1 MGALGELSDGCE
13 LGVALEEVVCGA
25 LEQGGSIIGHRE
37 QLGKDWGVVWGRSPM
52 RSRAGF
58 STLLGEGTFIETR
71 GWRLACAAISVIA
84 ATAAVPSVAT
94 AAVSTTGFEVTS
106 DMPLGPGVPNPGP
119 STVVAG
125 AHPSA
130 GSFSTFG
137 YPDST
142 EDLKTAI
149 TNFGP
154 GLLGNPESVPKCPEA
169 ALEAGG
175 AACPP
180 GSLIGS
186 SRLDISTG
194 ASIGGQLYNAELLG
208 NEPGRLA
215 AVTNAGPPLGI
226 IVSSLPM
233 TITPR
238 GGGDY
243 GLTGTL
249 TNVSRLLPGVQ
260 VTALGFIINAS
271 TNFVRNPTSCE
282 LNASTGQGAGYDD
295 PAFVDG
301 PPYQFTTTGCQ
312 QLPYDPKVAV
322 TVGDRGST
330 AFNQFP
336 PFVFK
341 IAQAAG
347 EADIMGNK
355 VTLPI
360 ELNSNNTAYTLCSQA
375 QADADN
381 CPAAS
386 KFGWVTAHSPFLSE
400 ASQGPVYLFQQTAT
414 SLPGLLLDFRGRV
427 HVKVQTKT
435 SLVNRKQIQSLVL
448 NAPQLPV
455 SDITVAL
462 NGGRKTG
469 VFLNREDLCF
479 KGNSTTKFN
488 SVTGLVKSYGW
499 NGKQT
504 PDQKYTA
511 TVNGCG
517 PAVKAS
523 LRGAT
528 GSRPRLGVTVTKHP
542 DAPNIK
548 ELEVTLSKNLTVSS
562 SRLDSGGSASAS
574 AAGASLEFVSNNK
587 FRVTGLPTAGAG
599 KVTIRL
605 RNGAVRVGKR
615 SRSVLRRGKS
625 KGFAVKVTQTPV
637 SGKDTT
643 TKAKFRVKC
652 RGC

>member
-1 MGALGELSDGCE
+1 M
-13 LGVALEEVVCGA
+13 
-25 LEQGGSIIGHRE
+25 
-37 QLGKDWGVVWGRSPM
+37 
-52 RSRAGF
+52 
-58 STLLGEGTFIETR
+58 
-71 GWRLACAAISVIA
+71 SVIA
-84 ATAAVPSVAT
+84 ALAAVPSIAA
-94 AAVSTTGFEVTS
+94 AAVSITSFEITS
-106 DMPLGPGVPNPGP
+106 DMPLGPAVPNPGP

-130 GSFSTFG
+130 GSFSAFG
-137 YPDST
+137 YPAAN
-142 EDLKTAI
+142 EDLKAAI

-186 SRLDISTG
+186 SRLDITG
-194 ASIGGQLYNAELLG
+194 GTSIGGQLYNAELLG

-215 AVTNAGPPLGI
+215 AVTNAGPALGI

-238 GGGDY
+238 GSGDY
-243 GLTGTL
+243 GMTGTL
-249 TNVSRLLPGVQ
+249 TNISRLFPSVQ

-271 TNFVRNPTSCE
+271 TNYVRNPTSCE
-282 LNASTGQGAGYDD
+282 LNVSTGHAAGYDD
-295 PAFVDG
+295 PSFVDG
-301 PPYQFTTTGCQ
+301 PPYQFTTTGCEQ
-312 QLPYDPKVAV
+312 VPYGPKVSVAI
-322 TVGDRGST
+322 GDRGST

-341 IAQAAG
+341 ITQATG

-360 ELNSNNTAYTLCSQA
+360 ELNSNNTAYALCSQA
-375 QADADN
+375 QADSDS

-386 KFGWVTAHSPFLSE
+386 RFGWVTAHSPFLSE
-400 ASQGPVYLFQQTAT
+400 ASQGPVYLVQQTAT

-435 SLVNRKQIQSLVL
+435 SLVNGKQIQSLVL

-455 SDITVAL
+455 SDLTVAL
-462 NGGRKTG
+462 NGGKKTG

-479 KGNSTTKFN
+479 KGDSTTKFN

-504 PDQKYTA
+504 ADQKYTA
-511 TVNGCG
+511 AVNGCG
-517 PAVKAS
+517 PAVKAG
-523 LRGAT
+523 LAHAT
-528 GSRPRLGVTVTKHP
+528 SRPSFSATVTRHP
-542 DAPNIK
+542 DAPNFK
-548 ELEVTLSKNLTVSS
+548 ELEVTLSKNLSVTS
-562 SRLDSGGSASAS
+562 SRLDSGGSVSAS
-574 AAGASLEFVSNNK
+574 TSGASLEFVSRHK
-587 FRVTGLPTAGAG
+587 LRVTGLPTAGAG

-605 RNGAVRVGKR
+605 RNGAVRVGK
-615 SRSVLRRGKS
+615 SSKSVLRRGKT
-625 KGFAVKVTQTPV
+625 KRFTIKVSQTPV

-643 TKAKFRVKC
+643 TKAKFKVKG
-652 RGC
+652 RER

>member
-1 MGALGELSDGCE
+1 M
-13 LGVALEEVVCGA
+13 
-25 LEQGGSIIGHRE
+25 
-37 QLGKDWGVVWGRSPM
+37 
-52 RSRAGF
+52 
-58 STLLGEGTFIETR
+58 T
-71 GWRLACAAISVIA
+71 CAAIGVIA
-84 ATAAVPSVAT
+84 ALAAGPSVAA
-94 AAVSTTGFEVTS
+94 AAVSITSFEITS
-106 DMPLGPGVPNPGP
+106 DMPLAPAVPNPGP
-119 STVVAG
+119 STGVAG
-125 AHPSA
+125 AHPSV

-142 EDLKTAI
+142 EDLETAI
-149 TNFGP
+149 TNFGA

-194 ASIGGQLYNAELLG
+194 PSIGGQLYNAELLG

-226 IVSSLPM
+226 IVSSLPF

-238 GGGDY
+238 GGGEY
-243 GLTGTL
+243 GMTGTL
-249 TNVSRLLPGVQ
+249 TNISRLFPGVQ
-260 VTALGFIINAS
+260 VTGLGFLINAS
-271 TNFVRNPTSCE
+271 TNYVRNPTSCE
-282 LNASTGQGAGYDD
+282 LNVSTGQGAGYDD

-301 PPYQFTTTGCQ
+301 PPYQFTTTGCEQ
-312 QLPYDPKVAV
+312 VPYGPKVSV

-330 AFNQFP
+330 AFNKFP

-341 IAQAAG
+341 ITQAAG

-355 VTLPI
+355 ITLPI
-360 ELNSNNTAYTLCSQA
+360 ELNSNNTAYALCSQA

-386 KFGWVTAHSPFLSE
+386 KFGWVTAHSPFLSD
-400 ASQGPVYLFQQTAT
+400 ASQGPVYLVQQTVT

-455 SDITVAL
+455 SELTVAM

-504 PDQKYTA
+504 SDQKYA
-511 TVNGCG
+511 AAVNGCG
-517 PAVKAS
+517 PAVKAG
-523 LRGAT
+523 LAHAT
-528 GSRPRLGVTVTKHP
+528 SQPTFSATVTKHP
-542 DAPNIK
+542 DAPSFK
-548 ELEVTLSKNLTVSS
+548 ELEFTLSNNLSVSS
-562 SRLDSGGSASAS
+562 SRLDSGGSVGAS
-574 AAGASLEFVSNNK
+574 AAAASLEFVSSHK
-587 FRVTGLPTAGAG
+587 FRVTGLPAAGAG

-605 RNGAVRVGKR
+605 RNGAIRVGKR
-615 SRSVLRRGKS
+615 SKGALRRGKS
-625 KGFAVKVTQTPV
+625 KRFTVKVSPTPV
-637 SGKDTT
+637 SGKGTT
-643 TKAKFRVKC
+643 TKAPFRVKG
-652 RGC
+652 RGR

>member
-1 MGALGELSDGCE
+1 
-13 LGVALEEVVCGA
+13 
-25 LEQGGSIIGHRE
+25 
-37 QLGKDWGVVWGRSPM
+37 
-52 RSRAGF
+52 
-58 STLLGEGTFIETR
+58 
-71 GWRLACAAISVIA
+71 VIA
-84 ATAAVPSVAT
+84 ALAALPSVAA
-94 AAVSTTGFEVTS
+94 AAVSITSFEITS
-106 DMPLGPGVPNPGP
+106 DMPLAPAVPNPGP

-125 AHPSA
+125 AHPSV

-137 YPDST
+137 YPDAN

-154 GLLGNPESVPKCPEA
+154 GLLGNPESLPKCPEA

-180 GSLIGS
+180 ASLIGS
-186 SRLDISTG
+186 SRLDISSG

-226 IVSSLPM
+226 IVSSIPF

-238 GGGDY
+238 GDGDY
-243 GLTGTL
+243 GMTGTL
-249 TNVSRLLPGVQ
+249 TNISRLFPGVQ

-271 TNFVRNPTSCE
+271 TSYVRNPTSCE
-282 LNASTGQGAGYDD
+282 LNVSTGQGAGYDD

-301 PPYQFTTTGCQ
+301 PPYQFTTNGCQ
-312 QLPYDPKVAV
+312 QLPYAPKVAV

-330 AFNQFP
+330 AFNKYP

-341 IAQAAG
+341 ITQAAG

-375 QADADN
+375 QADSDS

-400 ASQGPVYLFQQTAT
+400 ASQGPVYLVQQTAT

-435 SLVNRKQIQSLVL
+435 SLVNAKQIQSLVL

-455 SDITVAL
+455 SDLTVAM

-469 VFLNREDLCF
+469 IFLNREDLCF
-479 KGNSTTKFN
+479 KGNSTTRFN

-504 PDQKYTA
+504 SDQKYVA
-511 TVNGCG
+511 AVNGCG
-517 PAVKAS
+517 PAVKPGVAH
-523 LRGAT
+523 AT
-528 GSRPRLGVTVTKHP
+528 SRPSFSATVTKHP
-542 DAPNIK
+542 DAPNFK
-548 ELEVTLSKNLTVSS
+548 ELEVTLSKNLSVSS
-562 SRLDSGGSASAS
+562 SRLDSGGSVSAS
-574 AAGASLEFVSNNK
+574 PAGASLEFVNIHE

-615 SRSVLRRGKS
+615 SKSVLRRGKS
-625 KGFAVKVTQTPV
+625 KGFAVNVTQSPV

-643 TKAKFRVKC
+643 TRAKFRVKP
-652 RGC
+652 RSR

>member
-1 MGALGELSDGCE
+1 
-13 LGVALEEVVCGA
+13 VRTV
-25 LEQGGSIIGHRE
+25 
-37 QLGKDWGVVWGRSPM
+37 
-52 RSRAGF
+52 
-58 STLLGEGTFIETR
+58 T
-71 GWRLACAAISVIA
+71 CAAIGVIA
-84 ATAAVPSVAT
+84 ALAALPCVAS
-94 AAVSTTGFEVTS
+94 AAVSITSFEVTS
-106 DMPLGPGVPNPGP
+106 DMPLGPAVPNPGP

-154 GLLGNPESVPKCPEA
+154 GLLGNPESVPKCSEA

-175 AACPP
+175 ADCPA

-194 ASIGGQLYNAELLG
+194 ASLGGQLYNAELLG

-249 TNVSRLLPGVQ
+249 TNISRLFPGVQ
-260 VTALGFIINAS
+260 VTALGFLINAS
-271 TNFVRNPTSCE
+271 TNYVRNPTSCE

-301 PPYQFTTTGCQ
+301 PPYRFTTTGCQ
-312 QLPYDPKVAV
+312 QLPYDPKVSV

-330 AFNQFP
+330 AFNKYP

-341 IAQAAG
+341 ITQAAG

-360 ELNSNNTAYTLCSQA
+360 ELNSNNTAYMLCSQA
-375 QADADN
+375 QADADS

-400 ASQGPVYLFQQTAT
+400 ASQGPVYLVQQTAT

-427 HVKVQTKT
+427 HAKVQTKT
-435 SLVNRKQIQSLVL
+435 SIVNGKRIQSLVL

-455 SDITVAL
+455 SDITVAM

-504 PDQKYTA
+504 SDQKYA
-511 TVNGCG
+511 AAVNGCG
-517 PAVKAS
+517 PAVKAG
-523 LRGAT
+523 LAHAT
-528 GSRPRLGVTVTKHP
+528 SQPTFSVTVTKHP
-542 DAPNIK
+542 DASNFK
-548 ELEVTLSKNLTVSS
+548 ALEVTLSRNLAVSS
-562 SRLDSGGSASAS
+562 SRLDSGGSATGSS
-574 AAGASLEFVSNNK
+574 PGASLEFVSSHK
-587 FRVTGLPTAGAG
+587 FRVKGLPTTGAG
-599 KVTIRL
+599 KLTIRL
-605 RNGAVRVGKR
+605 RNGAVRVSKR
-615 SRSVLRRGKS
+615 SKSALRRGRS
-625 KGFAVKVTQTPV
+625 KRFTVKVSPV
-637 SGKDTT
+637 PLSGKGTT
-643 TKAKFRVKC
+643 TTAQFKVQGR
-652 RGC
+652 RR

>member
-1 MGALGELSDGCE
+1 
-13 LGVALEEVVCGA
+13 VRTV
-25 LEQGGSIIGHRE
+25 
-37 QLGKDWGVVWGRSPM
+37 
-52 RSRAGF
+52 
-58 STLLGEGTFIETR
+58 T
-71 GWRLACAAISVIA
+71 CAAIGVIA
-84 ATAAVPSVAT
+84 ALAALPCVAS
-94 AAVSTTGFEVTS
+94 AAVSITSFEVTS
-106 DMPLGPGVPNPGP
+106 DMPLGPAVPNPGP

-154 GLLGNPESVPKCPEA
+154 GLLGNPESVPKCSEA

-175 AACPP
+175 ADCPA
-180 GSLIGS
+180 GSLIGT

-194 ASIGGQLYNAELLG
+194 ASLGGQLYNAELLG

-249 TNVSRLLPGVQ
+249 TNISRLFPGVQ
-260 VTALGFIINAS
+260 VTALGFLINAS
-271 TNFVRNPTSCE
+271 TNYVRNPTSCE

-312 QLPYDPKVAV
+312 QLPYDPKVSV

-330 AFNQFP
+330 AFNKYP

-341 IAQAAG
+341 ITQAAG

-360 ELNSNNTAYTLCSQA
+360 ELNSNNTAYSLCSQA
-375 QADADN
+375 QADADS

-400 ASQGPVYLFQQTAT
+400 ASQGPVYLVQQTAT

-427 HVKVQTKT
+427 HAKVQTKT
-435 SLVNRKQIQSLVL
+435 SIVNGKQIQSLVL

-455 SDITVAL
+455 SDITVAM

-504 PDQKYTA
+504 SDQKYA
-511 TVNGCG
+511 AAVNGCG
-517 PAVKAS
+517 PAVKAG
-523 LRGAT
+523 LAHAT
-528 GSRPRLGVTVTKHP
+528 SQPTFSVTVTKHP
-542 DAPNIK
+542 DASNFK
-548 ELEVTLSKNLTVSS
+548 ALEVTLSRNLSVSS
-562 SRLDSGGSASAS
+562 SRLDSGGSATGSS
-574 AAGASLEFVSNNK
+574 PGASLEFVSSHK
-587 FRVTGLPTAGAG
+587 FRVKGLPTTGAG
-599 KVTIRL
+599 KLTIRL
-605 RNGAVRVGKR
+605 RNGAVRVSKR
-615 SRSVLRRGKS
+615 SKSALRRGRS
-625 KGFAVKVTQTPV
+625 KRFTVKVSPV
-637 SGKDTT
+637 PLSGKGTT
-643 TKAKFRVKC
+643 TTAQFKVQGR
-652 RGC
+652 RR

>member
-1 MGALGELSDGCE
+1 M
-13 LGVALEEVVCGA
+13 
-25 LEQGGSIIGHRE
+25 
-37 QLGKDWGVVWGRSPM
+37 
-52 RSRAGF
+52 
-58 STLLGEGTFIETR
+58 
-71 GWRLACAAISVIA
+71 
-84 ATAAVPSVAT
+84 PSVAA
-94 AAVSTTGFEVTS
+94 AAVSLTNFEVTS
-106 DMPLGPGVPNPGP
+106 DMPLGPAVPSPGP

-137 YPDST
+137 YPDAT
-142 EDLKTAI
+142 EDLATAI

-154 GLLGNPESVPKCPEA
+154 GLLGSPESVPKCPET

-194 ASIGGQLYNAELLG
+194 ASLGGQLYNAELLG

-215 AVTNAGPPLGI
+215 AVTDAGPPLGV

-249 TNVSRLLPGVQ
+249 TNISRLFPGVQ
-260 VTALGFIINAS
+260 VTALGFLVDAS
-271 TNFVRNPTSCE
+271 AAYVRNPTSCE
-282 LNASTGQGAGYDD
+282 LNVSTGQGAGYDD
-295 PAFVDG
+295 PAFGDG
-301 PPYQFTTTGCQ
+301 PPYGFTTTGCR

-330 AFNQFP
+330 AFNKFP

-341 IAQAAG
+341 ITQAAG
-347 EADIMGNK
+347 EADIMGTK
-355 VTLPI
+355 ITLPI
-360 ELNSNNTAYTLCSQA
+360 ELNSNNTAYKLCSQA
-375 QADADN
+375 QADADS

-400 ASQGPVYLFQQTAT
+400 ASQGPVYLVQQTVT

-427 HVKVQTKT
+427 HAKVQTKT
-435 SLVNRKQIQSLVL
+435 SIVNGKQIQSLVL
-448 NAPQLPV
+448 NAPQLPI
-455 SDITVAL
+455 SDITVAM

-469 VFLNREDLCF
+469 VLLNREDLCF

-488 SVTGLVKSYGW
+488 SVTGFVKSYGW

-504 PDQKYTA
+504 SDQRYA
-511 TVNGCG
+511 AVVNGCG
-517 PAVKAS
+517 PAVKAGLAQARS
-523 LRGAT
+523 QPAF
-528 GSRPRLGVTVTKHP
+528 SATVTKHP
-542 DAPNIK
+542 DAPNFK
-548 ELEVTLSKNLTVSS
+548 GLEVTLGKNLSVSS
-562 SRLDSGGSASAS
+562 SRLDRGGSASAS
-574 AAGASLEFVSNNK
+574 ATGASLQFVSTHK
-587 FRVTGLPTAGAG
+587 FRVTGLASAGAG
-599 KVTIRL
+599 TITIRL

-615 SRSVLRRGKS
+615 SKRVLRHGQSRR
-625 KGFAVKVTQTPV
+625 FTVKVSQTSV
-637 SGKDTT
+637 SGQATT
-643 TKAKFRVKC
+643 TRAKFRV
-652 RGC
+652 RGRRR

>member
-1 MGALGELSDGCE
+1 MAW
-13 LGVALEEVVCGA
+13 VA
-25 LEQGGSIIGHRE
+25 IG
-37 QLGKDWGVVWGRSPM
+37 L
-52 RSRAGF
+52 
-58 STLLGEGTFIETR
+58 
-71 GWRLACAAISVIA
+71 IA
-84 ATAAVPSVAT
+84 AFAAVPSVA
-94 AAVSTTGFEVTS
+94 AASVSITSFEITS
-106 DMPLGPGVPNPGP
+106 DMPLGPAVPNPGP
-119 STVVAG
+119 STLAAG

-142 EDLKTAI
+142 EDLATAI

-169 ALEAGG
+169 ALDAGG
-175 AACPP
+175 AACPA

-194 ASIGGQLYNAELLG
+194 DSVGGQLYNAELLG

-215 AVTNAGPPLGI
+215 AVTNAGPPLGT

-243 GLTGTL
+243 GVTATL
-249 TNVSRLLPGVQ
+249 TNISRLLAGVQ
-260 VTALGFIINAS
+260 VTALGFIIDAS
-271 TNFVRNPTSCE
+271 TNYVRNPTSCE
-282 LNASTGQGAGYDD
+282 LNVSTGQGAGYDD
-295 PAFVDG
+295 PAFDDG
-301 PPYQFTTTGCQ
+301 PPYQFTTTGCEQ
-312 QLPYDPKVAV
+312 VPYGPKVAV
-322 TVGDRGST
+322 TIGDRGST
-330 AFNQFP
+330 AFNKFP

-341 IAQAAG
+341 ITQAAG
-347 EADIMGNK
+347 EADILGNK

-360 ELNSNNTAYTLCSQA
+360 ELNTNNTAYTLCSQA
-375 QADADN
+375 QADADS

-435 SLVNRKQIQSLVL
+435 ALVNRKQIQSLVL

-455 SDITVAL
+455 SDLTVAL

-469 VFLNREDLCF
+469 VFLNRDGLCF

-504 PDQKYTA
+504 ADQKYTA
-511 TVNGCG
+511 AVNGCG
-517 PAVKAS
+517 PAVKAG
-523 LRGAT
+523 LKGAT
-528 GSRPRLGVTVTKHP
+528 GLRPSLSATVTKHP
-542 DAPNIK
+542 DAPNFK
-548 ELEVTLSKNLTVSS
+548 ELEVTLSKNLSVSS
-562 SRLDSGGSASAS
+562 SRLDSGGSVSAS
-574 AAGASLEFVSNNK
+574 AAGASLELVSSHEL
-587 FRVTGLPTAGAG
+587 RVTGLPSAGAG
-599 KVTIRL
+599 TVRIRL
-605 RNGAVRVGKR
+605 RGGAVRASKK
-615 SRSVLRRGKS
+615 SRKSLRRGKRKS
-625 KGFAVKVTQTPV
+625 FSIRVSPTPV
-637 SGKDTT
+637 SGKGTS
-643 TKAKFRVKC
+643 TKSSFMVKGK
-652 RGC
+652 RR

>member
-1 MGALGELSDGCE
+1 M
-13 LGVALEEVVCGA
+13 
-25 LEQGGSIIGHRE
+25 
-37 QLGKDWGVVWGRSPM
+37 
-52 RSRAGF
+52 
-58 STLLGEGTFIETR
+58 
-71 GWRLACAAISVIA
+71 ACAAIAVIA
-84 ATAAVPSVAT
+84 ALAAVPSFAA
-94 AAVSTTGFEVTS
+94 AAVSIAGFEITS
-106 DMPLGPGVPNPGP
+106 DMPLGPAIPNPGP
-119 STVVAG
+119 STAVAG

-142 EDLKTAI
+142 EDLQTAI

-175 AACPP
+175 AACPA
-180 GSLIGS
+180 GSLIGT

-194 ASIGGQLYNAELLG
+194 DSIGGQLYNAELLG
-208 NEPGRLA
+208 SEPGRLA

-249 TNVSRLLPGVQ
+249 TNISRLLPGVQ
-260 VTALGFIINAS
+260 VTALGFLINAS
-271 TNFVRNPTSCE
+271 TNYVRNPTSCE
-282 LNASTGQGAGYDD
+282 LNVSTGRGAGYDD

-301 PPYQFTTTGCQ
+301 PPYQFTTAGCEQ
-312 QLPYDPKVAV
+312 VPFGPKVSV

-330 AFNQFP
+330 AFNKFP
-336 PFVFK
+336 PFVFRFT
-341 IAQAAG
+341 QVAG
-347 EADIMGNK
+347 EADVMGNK

-360 ELNSNNTAYTLCSQA
+360 ELNTNNTAYALCTPA
-375 QADADN
+375 QADADS

-400 ASQGPVYLFQQTAT
+400 ASQGPVYLFQQTAS

-427 HVKVQTKT
+427 HVKVQTNT
-435 SLVNRKQIQSLVL
+435 ALVNRKQIQSLVL

-479 KGNSTTKFN
+479 KGNSTAKFN

-504 PDQKYTA
+504 ADQKYIA
-511 TVNGCG
+511 AVNGCG
-517 PAVKAS
+517 PAVEAGLK
-523 LRGAT
+523 GAT
-528 GSRPRLGVTVTKHP
+528 GSRPRFSATVTKHP
-542 DAPNIK
+542 DAPNFK
-548 ELEVTLSKNLTVSS
+548 ELEVTLGKSLSVSR
-562 SRLDSGGSASAS
+562 SRLGSGG
-574 AAGASLEFVSNNK
+574 LEFVGRHK
-587 FRVTGLPTAGAG
+587 FRVAGLPTAGTG

-605 RNGAVRVGKR
+605 RSGAVRISKKAR
-615 SRSVLRRGKS
+615 KSLRRGKRKRFS
-625 KGFAVKVTQTPV
+625 VKVSPTPV
-637 SGKDTT
+637 SGQGTST
-643 TKAKFRVKC
+643 RSRFVV
-652 RGC
+652 RGKR